1 MQKTKNFLLKVKV
14 LAFSFF
20 ASVMASAPMSAFA
33 AGGISGAEGGIS
45 TAQTAIYSLLGAGA
59 AVYLLMKGFMLKI
72 NKIGWNDLFMAMV
85 TCAVVAGLPALAVW
99 FWDLG
104 GN

>member
-1 MQKTKNFLLKVKV
+1 MQKTKKFASKVKMFAI
-14 LAFSFF
+14 AFFI
-20 ASVMASAPMSAFA
+20 SVVSSAPMSAFA
-33 AGGISGAEGGIS
+33 GGISNAEGGIS
-45 TAQTAIYSLLGAGA
+45 TAQATIYSLLGAGA
-59 AVYLLMKGFMLKI
+59 AVYLLIKGFMLKI

-99 FWDLG
+99 FWDIG

>member
-1 MQKTKNFLLKVKV
+1 MQKTKTFVSKVKIFAYALFVSV
-14 LAFSFF
+14 LT
-20 ASVMASAPMSAFA
+20 PLSAF

-45 TAQTAIYSLLGAGA
+45 TAQTTIYSLLGAGA
-59 AVYLLMKGFMLKI
+59 AVYLLIKGFMLKI

-99 FWDLG
+99 FWDIG

>member
-1 MQKTKNFLLKVKV
+1 MQKTKTFASKVKM
-14 LAFSFF
+14 LAYAFF
-20 ASVMASAPMSAFA
+20 ISILASAPMSAL
-33 AGGISGAEGGIS
+33 AGGVSGAEGGIS

-59 AVYLLMKGFMLKI
+59 AVYLLIKGFMLKI

>member
-1 MQKTKNFLLKVKV
+1 MQKTKTFVSKVKMLACAFFISV
-14 LAFSFF
+14 LT
-20 ASVMASAPMSAFA
+20 SAPMSAFA
-33 AGGISGAEGGIS
+33 AGGVSGAEGGIS

-59 AVYLLMKGFMLKI
+59 AVYLLIKGFMLKI